1 MKNLLEINGLH
12 VEISSSNRATVK
24 PLKGVDLNVEEED
37 TVGLVGESGCGKSM
51 ILRTILKMLPHGGSE
66 TEGEIIFNG
75 NRIDKDHGKNFE
87 NIRGKKISMIFQDP
101 ISALSPLIKVGEQIS
116 DIYRYNEKTTKEEAR
131 DIALKMLER
140 LGIVNHTNVANQ
152 YPHQMSGGMAQRIN
166 IAMALVCKPQLLLAD
181 EPTTGLD
188 VTTQMQVLELLRDQ
202 LSRLK
207 SSLLFVSHDL
217 RVIKKICKKVGV
229 MYAGEIVEFGNSN
242 EIFSNPSHPYTQSLL
257 ECAKLK

>member
-12 VEISSSNRATVK
+12 VEISSSNRAPVH
-24 PLKGVDLNVEEED
+24 PLKGVDLIVEKED

-51 ILRTILKMLPHGGSE
+51 ILRTILKMLPNGGSE
-66 TEGEIIFNG
+66 TDGEIIFNG
-75 NRIDKDHGKNFE
+75 NRIDKDHYENFE

-116 DIYRYNEKTTKEEAR
+116 DIYRYNENTTKDNAR
-131 DIALKMLER
+131 DIALNMLEG

-217 RVIKKICKKVGV
+217 RVIKKYVRR
-229 MYAGEIVEFGNSN
+229 
-242 EIFSNPSHPYTQSLL
+242 
-257 ECAKLK
+257 